1 MDSRKIFDAIDA
13 CDDAFIQE
21 VVQDIENR
29 RKRRERL
36 KRLLFNKNQH
46 LSGIRIAAA
55 IVLFIV
61 ILGVGVKT
69 TAHISMLFHDWLENV
84 FQKSDV
90 MELVPDNTIVNMGAR
105 YIFHKRKIRCY
116 LQMKKKSIW

>member
-1 MDSRKIFDAIDA
+1 MNSRKIFDAIDA

-21 VVQDIENR
+21 IVQDIENR

-36 KRLLFNKNQH
+36 KRLLFNKNQR
-46 LSGIRIAAA
+46 LSGIRIVAT
-55 IVLFIV
+55 IVFFIV

-84 FQKSDV
+84 
-90 MELVPDNTIVNMGAR
+90 L
-105 YIFHKRKIRCY
+105 
-116 LQMKKKSIW
+116 LQLI

>member
-13 CDDAFIQE
+13 CDDVFIKE
-21 VVQDIENR
+21 VIQDIENR
-29 RKRRERL
+29 RKKQERL
-36 KRLLFNKNQH
+36 RRLFFDKNQH

-61 ILGVGVKT
+61 VLGVGVKT
-69 TAHISMLFHDWLENV
+69 TAHISTLFHDWMENI

-90 MELVPDNTIVNMGAR
+90 TEIVPSSSTVNMGDS
-105 YIFHKRKIRCY
+105 KIS
-116 LQMKKKSIW
+116 LKN